1 MILEPVPY
9 EQFKLFDQET
19 MIQLITG
26 EDIRYAQKFMDTFSR
41 IYVYILYTQPRGQEI
56 LDQMYAEDDP
66 TRARDMIMPFVQPRP
81 DDYDNGLFSNNPFD
95 KHDPG

>member
-9 EQFKLFDQET
+9 DEFKLFDQET
-19 MIQLITG
+19 MIQLISG

-41 IYVYILYTQPRGQEI
+41 IYVYILHTQPRGQEI
-56 LDQMYAEDDP
+56 LDQMYAEEDP
-66 TRARDMIMPFVQPRP
+66 NQAREMILPYVQPRP

-95 KHDPG
+95 HDQG